1 MDHRDGANVSVAE
14 SQTVFDQHKLI
25 TFPDRLNYVK
35 TGHGTG
41 LSPSWRRPCRRPG
54 PISQRIPFNQ
64 L

>member
-1 MDHRDGANVSVAE
+1 MNVAE
-14 SQTVFDQHKLI
+14 SQTVFNKHKLI
-25 TFPDRLNYVK
+25 TFPDHLNYVK

>member
-1 MDHRDGANVSVAE
+1 MNAAE